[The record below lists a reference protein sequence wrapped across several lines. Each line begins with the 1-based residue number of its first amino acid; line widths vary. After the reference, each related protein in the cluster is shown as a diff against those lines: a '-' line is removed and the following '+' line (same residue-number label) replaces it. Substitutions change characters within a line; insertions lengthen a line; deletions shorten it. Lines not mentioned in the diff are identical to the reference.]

1 MPSTRKWRFVTRT
14 RGLHG
19 SRLAVALSAM
29 CLAATSATP
38 ATSEE
43 AEEAQGAREAKEVVD
58 DSGSRGADQEFS
70 VPTVSKVSTKTPS
83 NRPKGTPPELD
94 ALLHL
99 PSDFVAKEPHAVAG
113 AGESEWRR
121 RFTKADHNLSAARAS
136 LKKTTRELDK
146 IAVGSSSSQW
156 AIAPPGGGGDSS
168 GAPSPLSFKLRQQL
182 RGDRDRIVAD
192 EKALRQLRIEADLAG
207 VPQRWRVVNPDSAE
221 PDEN

>member
-1 MPSTRKWRFVTRT
+1 MTRT
-14 RGLHG
+14 RGLQG
-19 SRLAVALSAM
+19 SRRLAVALSAM
-29 CLAATSATP
+29 CLAVTSGTP

-70 VPTVSKVSTKTPS
+70 VPTVSTKTPS

-121 RFTKADHNLSAARAS
+121 RFTKADHNLSEARAS
-136 LKKTTRELDK
+136 LEKTKRELDK

>member
-1 MPSTRKWRFVTRT
+1 MTRT

-43 AEEAQGAREAKEVVD
+43 AEEAQGAREAKEIVD
-58 DSGSRGADQEFS
+58 DSGSRVADQEFS
-70 VPTVSKVSTKTPS
+70 VPTVSKVSKVSTKTPS
-83 NRPKGTPPELD
+83 NRPEGTPPKLD

-136 LKKTTRELDK
+136 LEKTKRELDK

-156 AIAPPGGGGDSS
+156 AIAPPGGGGGGGDSG

-207 VPQRWRVVNPDSAE
+207 VPKRWRVVNPDSDE